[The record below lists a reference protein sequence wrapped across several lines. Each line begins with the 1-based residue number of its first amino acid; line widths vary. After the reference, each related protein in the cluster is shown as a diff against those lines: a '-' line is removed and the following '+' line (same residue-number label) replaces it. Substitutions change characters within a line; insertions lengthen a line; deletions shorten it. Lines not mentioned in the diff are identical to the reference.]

1 MIKNNVEAIL
11 NMNIETKG
19 RDSIFEI
26 LQLINDRGIRCDVI
40 IANDIPIM
48 MPLFKLTSDKN
59 DIIKL
64 LTNELEF
71 DTDTL
76 KEEVKFKTLT

>member
-11 NMNIETKG
+11 NMNIETEG

-48 MPLFKLTSDKN
+48 MPLFKLTGDKN

-64 LTNELEF
+64 LTNKLGF
-71 DTDTL
+71 DTDAL